1 MALYRDLTEEEIR
14 KVKNDIISLGQEAI
28 GYIELGGSES
38 TVFEIMQKKRALEDL
53 VERWEEWQKIKN
65 LSLSDL
71 I

>member
-28 GYIELGGSES
+28 GYIELGDSDS

-65 LSLSDL
+65 CSFSDL

>member
-14 KVKNDIISLGQEAI
+14 KVKNDIISLGREAI
-28 GYIELGGSES
+28 GYIELGGAES

-65 LSLSDL
+65 CSFSDL

>member
-14 KVKNDIISLGQEAI
+14 KVKNDIVSLGQEAI

>member
-14 KVKNDIISLGQEAI
+14 KVKNDIISLGREAI
-28 GYIELGGSES
+28 DYIELGGAES

-65 LSLSDL
+65 CSLSDL